1 MEGVSPILAQRA
13 LHELDFSQWEPAMQ
27 ALRATAMEQYLWHNN
42 IMFMDFAACVKGVSQ
57 RIKKA
62 VAEPFH
68 QAGLPVIHLDSP
80 EVDKD
85 ATARQIARERGIQEG
100 VACLNRCIA

>member
-1 MEGVSPILAQRA
+1 M
-13 LHELDFSQWEPAMQ
+13 DK
-27 ALRATAMEQYLWHNN
+27 YLWHND
-42 IMFMDFAACVKGVSQ
+42 IKFMDYAAYVKGGSQ

-62 VAEPFH
+62 AAEPFH

-85 ATARQIARERGIQEG
+85 ATARQIACERGSQEG
-100 VACLNRCIA
+100 VERGNSVRRWRTGPSRRSAGAPGGLPVNGDSS